1 MKVSVKD
8 ATAIWPDD
16 QSNKEL
22 SQIPKQSE
30 KKKAPIPP
38 AIIAIN
44 EAIDTTKPLRKPLKP
59 PMIKIIITIKSA
71 IGSGNDSM
79 VAKYV

>member
-1 MKVSVKD
+1 MKVSAKE
-8 ATAIWPDD
+8 ATAILPED
-16 QSNKEL
+16 QFTTEL
-22 SQIPKQSE
+22 SQIPVQSE

-44 EAIDTTKPLRKPLKP
+44 DAIDTTKPLRKPLKP
-59 PMIKIIITIKSA
+59 PMIKTIITIKSA
-71 IGSGNDSM
+71 IGSGKDSM